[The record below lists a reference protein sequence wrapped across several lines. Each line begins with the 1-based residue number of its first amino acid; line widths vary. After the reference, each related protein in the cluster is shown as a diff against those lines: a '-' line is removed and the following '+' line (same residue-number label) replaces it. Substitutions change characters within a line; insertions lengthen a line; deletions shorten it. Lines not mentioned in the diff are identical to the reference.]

1 MEDTLELGVPD
12 QPHETFETDETQL
25 PQKNAE
31 ETLQTLQMERR
42 CGSTEKEKRERQET
56 PWQRGCEAKKRQ
68 V

>member
-1 MEDTLELGVPD
+1 MEDTLELCVPD
-12 QPHETFETDETQL
+12 QPHETLETDETQL

-56 PWQRGCEAKKRQ
+56 SWQRGCEAKKRQ